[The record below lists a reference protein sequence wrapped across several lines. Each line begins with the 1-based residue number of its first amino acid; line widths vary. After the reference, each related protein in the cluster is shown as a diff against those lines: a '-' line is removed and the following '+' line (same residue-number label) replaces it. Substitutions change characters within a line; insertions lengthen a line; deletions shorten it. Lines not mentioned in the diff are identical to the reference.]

1 MQNDETF
8 EHNSIENP
16 LNDSIPE
23 LNEPLSEI
31 SSENLTNAEEF
42 SLDAEE
48 IALDEEE
55 TSLAKSDEDKQRPAK
70 KERATPIVE
79 NFFKELDALTEVEAK
94 IEFAIAFMEKAIA
107 QENAADFKSFWEARM
122 KCLSLFKENVP
133 PFLRNQLWTKFSEL
147 SKEARRLKDMLDEQ
161 SDFAAEQID
170 MAITAIE
177 TGLDQLLET
186 LAAEHDLELPEY
198 AYALRENFDLY
209 NNAQRELAHLNLSA
223 SRITSL
229 RKELIK
235 TEMRVRVKNKFFER
249 MSKAGDRVFPRRK
262 ILIQEIS
269 QAFSG
274 DINHFIKQCFDN
286 PESRV
291 ALFDL
296 REEIKALQSAA
307 KFFTLNTQSFSQT
320 RLQLSECWDKL
331 KEMDKERKQE
341 FDKKREV
348 FKKNAEELTAKML
361 EASTKFEDGELNST
375 QSMTFLDEIVVDMRA
390 CDLGRDE
397 LKSLRQ
403 QISDFK
409 DKIQAKQKLQDEER
423 VKAEELRT
431 KQKREL
437 FESFKT
443 KCSEFIQTAKEISSE
458 ELLTAKD
465 ELMDEIQK
473 SALSKLEKNEL
484 DRILKPLKDIL
495 REKREQALLSLP
507 ADERQALEQLK
518 ELLSQKREQRLEIKE
533 RIEQYRKL
541 LGASGLSF
549 EKSMDYSVRL
559 GEERE
564 NLEKAQESVQEIEM
578 KIESLESKQS

>member
-1 MQNDETF
+1 MQNEETF
-8 EHNSIENP
+8 ENNSIENP
-16 LNDSIPE
+16 QNDSIPE
-23 LNEPLSEI
+23 LTDSLPESANE
-31 SSENLTNAEEF
+31 SSPNE
-42 SLDAEE
+42 
-48 IALDEEE
+48 
-55 TSLAKSDEDKQRPAK
+55 AKEKQPAAK
-70 KERATPIVE
+70 KERVTPLVE

-94 IEFAIAFMEKAIA
+94 IEFALGFMEKAIA
-107 QENAADFKSFWEARM
+107 QENSADFKSFWEARM
-122 KCLSLFKENVP
+122 KCLALFKENVP

-177 TGLDQLLET
+177 TALDTLPET
-186 LAAEHDLELPEY
+186 LASEQDLELPAY
-198 AYALRENFDLY
+198 AYALKENFNLY

-235 TEMRVRVKNKFFER
+235 TEMRVRVKNKFFDR

-262 ILIQEIS
+262 LLIQDIS
-269 QAFSG
+269 QAFTA
-274 DINHFIKQCFDN
+274 DIEHFIKQCFDN
-286 PESRV
+286 PNSRV

-307 KFFTLNTQSFSQT
+307 KFFTLNTQAFSQT
-320 RLQLSECWDKL
+320 RLHLSECWDKL

-348 FKKNAEELTAKML
+348 FKKNGEDLTAKIQD
-361 EASTKFEDGELNST
+361 ASAKFENGELNSS
-375 QSMTFLDEIVVDMRA
+375 QSSSFLDEIVIEMRNL
-390 CDLGRDE
+390 DLGRDE

-409 DKIQAKQKLQDEER
+409 DKLQAKQKLQDEER

-437 FESFKT
+437 FESFKS
-443 KCSEFIQTAKEISSE
+443 KCSEFLLKAKEISSE
-458 ELLTAKD
+458 ELIASRD

-484 DRILKPLKDIL
+484 DRILKPLKDLL

-518 ELLSQKREQRLEIKE
+518 ELLVEKREYRQEVKE

-549 EKSMDYSVRL
+549 EKSLDYSARL
-559 GEERE
+559 SEEKE
-564 NLEKAQESVQEIEM
+564 SYEKAQESVQEIEQ
-578 KIESLESKQS
+578 KIEALESKLS

>member
-1 MQNDETF
+1 MQNEETL

-16 LNDSIPE
+16 QSDSTHE
-23 LNEPLSEI
+23 LNPPIENPTEI
-31 SSENLTNAEEF
+31 KPRAV
-42 SLDAEE
+42 
-48 IALDEEE
+48 
-55 TSLAKSDEDKQRPAK
+55 K
-70 KERATPIVE
+70 KERATPLVE

-107 QENAADFKSFWEARM
+107 QENTADFKSFWEARM

-170 MAITAIE
+170 MAIGAIE
-177 TGLDQLLET
+177 MGLDQLPET
-186 LAAEHDLELPEY
+186 LAGEPDLELPGY
-198 AYALRENFDLY
+198 AYALKENFNLY
-209 NNAQRELAHLNLSA
+209 NNAQRELVHLNLFA

-262 ILIQEIS
+262 NLIQEIS

-274 DINHFIKQCFDN
+274 DVDHFIKQCFDN
-286 PESRV
+286 PDSKV

-320 RLQLSECWDKL
+320 RLKLSECWDKL

-341 FDKKREV
+341 LDKKREV
-348 FKKNAEELTAKML
+348 FKKNQEELSLKMQD
-361 EASTKFEDGELNST
+361 ASAKFESGELNSA
-375 QSMTFLDEIVVDMRA
+375 QSLAFLDQIQVEMRA

-397 LKSLRQ
+397 LKTLRE

-409 DKIQAKQKLQDEER
+409 DKVQAKQKIHDEER
-423 VKAEELRT
+423 MKAEELRN

-437 FESFKT
+437 FENFKS
-443 KCSEFIQTAKEISSE
+443 KCTEFIQSAKDATSE
-458 ELLTAKD
+458 DLVAKRDELL
-465 ELMDEIQK
+465 DEIQK

-484 DRILKPLKDIL
+484 DRILKPLKEIL

-518 ELLSQKREQRLEIKE
+518 ELLCQKREQRQEIKE

-549 EKSMDYSVRL
+549 EKSLDYSARL
-559 GEERE
+559 AEEKE
-564 NLEKAQESVQEIEM
+564 NYEKAQESVQEIEA
-578 KIESLESKQS
+578 KIESLESKLS